1 MALNIMG
8 ASMSDSKLLLI
19 RLFLIVVAVGCF
31 IAAYKFLDA
40 AMPYAWEISG
50 NPHPSETAKIMG
62 PRMMKGAITLFF
74 VGLACLTTL
83 LFVKEPTKGE

>member
-1 MALNIMG
+1 
-8 ASMSDSKLLLI
+8 
-19 RLFLIVVAVGCF
+19 LIVVAVGCF

-40 AMPYAWEISG
+40 AMPYVGEISG

-83 LFVKEPTKGE
+83 IFVKGPTKGE

>member
-1 MALNIMG
+1 MG

-31 IAAYKFLDA
+31 IAAYKFFDA

-83 LFVKEPTKGE
+83 LFVKGPTKGE